1 MEAMDI
7 WREEKTK
14 MEEYHEECK
23 IAGQKVN

>member
-1 MEAMDI
+1 MDAMDI

-14 MEEYHEECK
+14 IDEYHEECK